1 MTALKH
7 PAVLTNIAKIMLLSR
22 TFFSDD
28 ERVNVKY
35 CVTGPNSPNVLAQVV
50 TAVHRNIGNYLPVA
64 MA

>member
-1 MTALKH
+1 MIVLKH
-7 PAVLTNIAKIMLLSR
+7 PAVLTNIARIMLLSR

-35 CVTGPNSPNVLAQVV
+35 CVTGPNVLALVFNVV
-50 TAVHRNIGNYLPVA
+50 PRNVGNYLPVI

>member
-22 TFFSDD
+22 TFVSDD

-35 CVTGPNSPNVLAQVV
+35 CVTGQNSTKVLAQVV
-50 TAVHRNIGNYLPVA
+50 TAVHRKVGNYLPVVTA
-64 MA
+64 

>member
-22 TFFSDD
+22 TFVSDD

-35 CVTGPNSPNVLAQVV
+35 CVTGQNSTNVLAQVV
-50 TAVHRNIGNYLPVA
+50 TAVHRKVGNYLPVVTA
-64 MA
+64 